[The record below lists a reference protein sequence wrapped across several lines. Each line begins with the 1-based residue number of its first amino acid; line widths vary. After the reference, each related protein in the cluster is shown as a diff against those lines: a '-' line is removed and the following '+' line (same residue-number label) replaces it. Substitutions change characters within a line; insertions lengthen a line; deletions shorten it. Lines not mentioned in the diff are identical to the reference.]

1 MPPALNESVVV
12 VAGGARGIGRA
23 TALRLAERG
32 ARVAVLDVDLSA
44 AAEFDENLTAASVED
59 ELKDR
64 AGDGLCVQVD
74 LTDPEATE
82 RAFAEVVNRFG
93 HVDHLFIP
101 AGGAITPYSG
111 SAASQTSHDAY
122 SKLVAVN
129 MTTVVNCCRSA
140 VPYLCAAGGGTIITV
155 SSGSGFKV
163 AAGGYIAGY
172 AMSKAAVLHYSKY
185 LAVEVGKHRIRVN
198 CIAPGVI
205 RTSRLIAQ
213 SNVTGFVAS
222 DDDLA
227 LIPLQR
233 QGEPS
238 DVADVVE
245 LLLSPLAG
253 FLTGQLIA
261 IDGGASIV

>member
-1 MPPALNESVVV
+1 MSPALNESVVV

-32 ARVAVLDVDLSA
+32 AKVAVLDVNLSA
-44 AAEFDENLTAASVED
+44 ATEFDEDLTAASVED
-59 ELKDR
+59 ELKNR
-64 AGDGLCVQVD
+64 AGDGLGVQVN
-74 LTDPEATE
+74 LTDPEETE
-82 RAFAEVVNRFG
+82 RAIATVVERFG
-93 HVDHLFIP
+93 HLNHLFIP
-101 AGGAITPYSG
+101 AGGAITPYPD
-111 SAASQTSHDAY
+111 SAASRTSHDDY

-140 VPYLCAAGGGTIITV
+140 VPHLKAAGGGSIITV

-163 AAGGYIAGY
+163 AADGYIAGY

-185 LAVEVGKHRIRVN
+185 LAAEVGKDGIRVN
-198 CIAPGVI
+198 CIAPGSI

-213 SNVTGFVAS
+213 SKVTGFVAS
-222 DDDLA
+222 DEELSM
-227 LIPLQR
+227 IPLQR

-238 DVADVVE
+238 DIADVVE

-261 IDGGASIV
+261 VDGGASIV